1 MTYAVVYSSRTGNT
15 RLLAETIREQ
25 LPAGDCLYFGA
36 PSPEALKAE
45 MIFCGFW
52 TDKGTCDENVAS
64 FLGSLK
70 QQRVFLFG
78 TAGFG
83 GDPAYFEKILNT
95 VKQCLSPSVSLCG
108 GFLCQGKMPEEV
120 RRRFVSDASHE
131 LKTPLTSISGYAELI
146 ETGIAKPEDI
156 RGFATRI
163 RKESAR
169 LRAMPWPARSWRRK
183 APKSTA

>member
-1 MTYAVVYSSRTGNT
+1 MTYAVVYSSRPGNT

-108 GFLCQGKMPEEV
+108 GFLCQGKMPEGV
-120 RRRFVSDASHE
+120 RRRYEAMPDSPARQSMLENFDRALSHPDASD
-131 LKTPLTSISGYAELI
+131 L
-146 ETGIAKPEDI
+146 
-156 RGFATRI
+156 
-163 RKESAR
+163 ES
-169 LRAMPWPARSWRRK
+169 LRASVSQAL
-183 APKSTA
+183 TANA

>member
-108 GFLCQGKMPEEV
+108 GFLCQGKMPEGV
-120 RRRFVSDASHE
+120 APPCWKTLTVPCLIPTHRTWNPCAPPSAKRSRRTHKARFLSP
-131 LKTPLTSISGYAELI
+131 KG
-146 ETGIAKPEDI
+146 
-156 RGFATRI
+156 
-163 RKESAR
+163 
-169 LRAMPWPARSWRRK
+169 RR
-183 APKSTA
+183 TVY

>member
-83 GDPAYFEKILNT
+83 GDPAYFEKILN
-95 VKQCLSPSVSLCG
+95 LS
-108 GFLCQGKMPEEV
+108 
-120 RRRFVSDASHE
+120 
-131 LKTPLTSISGYAELI
+131 LI
-146 ETGIAKPEDI
+146 HI
-156 RGFATRI
+156 
-163 RKESAR
+163 
-169 LRAMPWPARSWRRK
+169 
-183 APKSTA
+183 